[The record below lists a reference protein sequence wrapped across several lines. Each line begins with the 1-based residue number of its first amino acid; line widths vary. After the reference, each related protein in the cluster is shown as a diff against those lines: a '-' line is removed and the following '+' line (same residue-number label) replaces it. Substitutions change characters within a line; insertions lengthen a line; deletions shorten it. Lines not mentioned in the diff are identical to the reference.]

1 MRSCLDCL
9 RWLLWLSA
17 AVFKRKESELKV
29 RDLDDTT
36 LYREFDSLGKRITE
50 GFEKIET
57 TKESIWAIHSKW
69 RGWFYGILSIFG
81 VVVSSFMVY
90 MEWDKSWFKVFGVLW
105 NSILGSVIIVW
116 FGFQLLESIMG
127 AYTIASEWVKKS
139 RQEREAHLKAIED
152 KGRQEGFREGSQ
164 KEHERTLKMIE
175 ITRQKV
181 GEKASAAEAFQAME
195 SACSSSRDR

>member
-1 MRSCLDCL
+1 M
-9 RWLLWLSA
+9 
-17 AVFKRKESELKV
+17 KKIG
-29 RDLDDTT
+29 DLDVESF
-36 LYREFDSLGKRITE
+36 YRAIDFWGKRIIE
-50 GFEKIET
+50 GLERIED

-127 AYTIASEWVKKS
+127 AYTIISEWAKERQQKREDRINEIKKES
-139 RQEREAHLKAIED
+139 KE
-152 KGRQEGFREGSQ
+152 EGFREGSQ
-164 KEHERTLKMIE
+164 KEHERTLKMLE
-175 ITRQKV
+175 IARQKV

-195 SACSSSRDR
+195 SACSSSRDK